1 LHIFFNLVIAFFV
14 FASMLSRKNH
24 SVFNGVKVN
33 EFALPSGNQDKLII
47 SCILYLYIIT
57 TESNKVS

>member
-1 LHIFFNLVIAFFV
+1 
-14 FASMLSRKNH
+14 MLSRKNH